1 MVEKWFMYHSEQM
14 TLLSPC
20 KDEKGR
26 QLKTAFVYFTLK
38 RNMIE
43 TNAFQL
49 QVIKGYQHF
58 LENSLYLETWKL
70 MCQRVGSIIVFSGPS

>member
-1 MVEKWFMYHSEQM
+1 MVEKWLMYHSEQM

-38 RNMIE
+38 RGFYSYCGWQKFIFDKSKKGIIE
-43 TNAFQL
+43 SYVTSNL
-49 QVIKGYQHF
+49 IS
-58 LENSLYLETWKL
+58 NTIL
-70 MCQRVGSIIVFSGPS
+70 MQ